1 MLFQLVASDG
11 SQTFE
16 LTPGVGLV
24 LGRALNSD
32 IPVFDPTISR
42 RHAELRSD
50 ATGVEVRDLGSS
62 NGTFVNGAKV
72 AQARLSAG
80 DVVGFGRVT
89 FRVRETEGPRAGGQ
103 TPQAARAVRG
113 SATVFRPVPAFDGG
127 RGVSSLLAGT
137 SAGAALAS
145 TATHRAPTDSQ
156 PDDTGADHPA
166 YAELA
171 ASQQRLALLLE
182 VSTALSRAVE
192 TDALLSK
199 IVEFTFQILDA
210 DLVSVMLT
218 DDRGALVPKVARERD
233 GAPATRAVP
242 QSIAR
247 TAVDDKVGVLSDD
260 APQDQ
265 RFGGDSVLAQKVRST
280 MCAPLVGG
288 EGVVLGVLYVDNL
301 TVTHR
306 FRESDLE
313 FLIAFAG
320 IAAAAIENSR
330 YAERIRHEALVRS
343 SFERYFAPSLA
354 ERIAESP
361 NAATLGGD
369 RRQVAVLFSDLRGF
383 TALSETM
390 RPDAVAALLSE
401 YFTEMVECVFKHGG
415 TLDKFIGDAVMAQWG
430 APLGAP
436 DDADQALSAA
446 LDMQRSLE
454 TLNVRWR
461 AEGRPELRAGIGMS
475 YGEVF
480 AGNIGSERR
489 LEFTVIGDVVN
500 TAARLCDVA
509 DGGEVLISDAM
520 RAALAQAPRLEERP
534 PLELKGKSQPVRVF
548 RVVARRDSDEVAAEP
563 ADDDHA
569 ARAASSR

>member
-11 SQTFE
+11 NQTFE
-16 LTPGVGLV
+16 LPTGVPLV

-42 RHAELRSD
+42 RHAEVRSD

-62 NGTFVNGAKV
+62 NGTFLNGAKV
-72 AQARLSAG
+72 SEARLSAG
-80 DVVGFGRVT
+80 DVIGFGRVA
-89 FRVRETEGPRAGGQ
+89 FRVRETPAPRAGAE
-103 TPQAARAVRG
+103 TPQSARAVRG

-127 RGVSSLLAGT
+127 RGVSSLLGGT
-137 SAGAALAS
+137 SAGTPL
-145 TATHRAPTDSQ
+145 APTSAPRTSPGD
-156 PDDTGADHPA
+156 PRAAEAA

-192 TDALLSK
+192 TDALLDK
-199 IVEFTFQILDA
+199 IVDFTFQILDA

-247 TAVDDKVGVLSDD
+247 TAVDDKVAVLSND

-265 RFGGDSVLAQKVRST
+265 RFGGDSVLVQKVRST

-288 EGVVLGVLYVDNL
+288 EGRVLGVLYVDNL
-301 TVTHR
+301 TLTHR

-343 SFERYFAPSLA
+343 TFERYFAPSLA

-361 NAATLGGD
+361 EAVRLGGD

-390 RPDAVAALLSE
+390 RPDAIAALLSE

-446 LDMQRSLE
+446 LDMQESLE
-454 TLNVRWR
+454 QLNARWR
-461 AEGRPELRAGIGMS
+461 ADGRPELRAGIGLS
-475 YGEVF
+475 FGEVF

-489 LEFTVIGDVVN
+489 MEFTVIGDTVN
-500 TAARLCDVA
+500 TAARLCEA
-509 DGGEVLISDAM
+509 AAGGEVLIADAM
-520 RAALAQAPRLEERP
+520 RLALAETPRLEERP

-548 RVVARRDSDEVAAEP
+548 RVVARRDSGEVAVGQ
-563 ADDDHA
+563 DA
-569 ARAASSR
+569 AGAATTSR